1 LRSLAWC
8 VASTIYIQGIRRRG
22 YADREC
28 ASRRIELSPLPDAR
42 HCLFARLESF
52 HLVTIMNEIS
62 RRDFAALGAAGLLA
76 AAVPAAQSAAAESAG
91 AGGVKA
97 VMQVSDNDYNK
108 WTLALGNAHNAQAE
122 LGAANVELEIVV
134 YGPGIGMLKSDSPV
148 DKRVAD
154 ALKAGVRI
162 VACQNTMKHSKLVPA
177 DMLPDIGYV
186 PAGVVELMLKQ
197 QQGYAYIRP

>member
-1 LRSLAWC
+1 MK
-8 VASTIYIQGIRRRG
+8 
-22 YADREC
+22 D
-28 ASRRIELSPLPDAR
+28 
-42 HCLFARLESF
+42 
-52 HLVTIMNEIS
+52 IS
-62 RRDFAALGAAGLLA
+62 RRDFAVLGAAGLLA
-76 AAVPAAQSAAAESAG
+76 AALPAAAEQAG
-91 AGGVKA
+91 GSLKAAGVKA

-108 WTLALGNAHNAQAE
+108 WMLVLGNAHNAQAE

-134 YGPGIGMLKSDSPV
+134 FGPGIGMLKSDSPV
-148 DKRVAD
+148 DKRVAE

>member
-1 LRSLAWC
+1 MLAATRFLQAEDITLHRPRAAGGAPALPGSL
-8 VASTIYIQGIRRRG
+8 RRG
-22 YADREC
+22 ARQ
-28 ASRRIELSPLPDAR
+28 RLSAG
-42 HCLFARLESF
+42 LEQL
-52 HLVTIMNEIS
+52 HRVTIMNDIS
-62 RRDFAALGAAGLLA
+62 RRDFAVLGAAGLLA
-76 AAVPAAQSAAAESAG
+76 AALPAAAEPAG
-91 AGGVKA
+91 GSVKAAGVKA

-108 WTLALGNAHNAQAE
+108 WTLVLGNAHNAQTE

-148 DKRVAD
+148 DKRVAE